1 MIQGLKFPPQN
12 PNPRREEG
20 GTERPGR
27 GRREEQR
34 SSVLARGEGKKT
46 GRAREE
52 GVRGF
57 LIPTTLTQ
65 KDYITPRLK
74 KTLESP

>member
-1 MIQGLKFPPQN
+1 VQKPQRFLAI
-12 PNPRREEG
+12 PNPKRREFREG
-20 GTERPGR
+20 SRTQERRGTP
-27 GRREEQR
+27 
-34 SSVLARGEGKKT
+34 SVLAPGERKIKPGGPERK
-46 GRAREE
+46 

-74 KTLESP
+74 